1 MDSDGNTLLDS
12 FVAVAEEVTNY
23 NTKISGVR
31 PEDLAE
37 AESFDTIMEK
47 VRGLLRGKII
57 VGHSLEHDFAVMY
70 YYPPKRNTRDTALY
84 FKEGNKKPSLKSLVE
99 KHLGKSIQTGEHR
112 SVEDAKA
119 TMELYLKFRNEWEE
133 SLTNPAGKKMVKQ
146 RSDRPDYARHF

>member
-1 MDSDGNTLLDS
+1 MDSAGKTLLDS
-12 FVAVAEEVTNY
+12 FVAVAEKVTNY
-23 NTKISGVR
+23 ITEISGVR
-31 PEDLAE
+31 PKDLAR
-37 AESFDTIMEK
+37 AKSFDTVMKK
-47 VRGLLRGKII
+47 VRGLLRDKII

-70 YYPPKRNTRDTALY
+70 GYSPWFTRDTAQY
-84 FKEGNKKPSLKSLVE
+84 FKKGSKKPSLKSLVE
-99 KHLGKSIQTGEHR
+99 KHLGKSIQTGEHS